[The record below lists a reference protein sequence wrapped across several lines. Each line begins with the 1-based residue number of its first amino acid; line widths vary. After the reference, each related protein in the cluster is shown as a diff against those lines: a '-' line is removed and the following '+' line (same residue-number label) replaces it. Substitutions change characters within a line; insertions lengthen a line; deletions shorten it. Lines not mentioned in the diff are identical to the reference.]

1 VHYAFLIYN
10 DESTSP
16 EPGSPELDARIAAY
30 AAFSEEVAKAGI
42 LQAGEALQNTATAT
56 VVRAGGN
63 GSPVTTDGPYAETK
77 EQLAGFYILD
87 CANLD
92 EAVEWAAKI
101 PAASH
106 GSVEV
111 RPIWDVR

>member
-1 VHYAFLIYN
+1 MRYAFLLYY
-10 DESTSP
+10 DESASP
-16 EPGSPELDARIAAY
+16 APGSPELDERIAAY
-30 AAFSEEVAKAGI
+30 AAFTQEATKAGI
-42 LQAGEALQNTATAT
+42 IQAGDALQGTATAT
-56 VVRAGGN
+56 VVHAGSN
-63 GSPVTTDGPYAETK
+63 GSPLTTDGPYAETK
-77 EQLAGFYILD
+77 EQLGGFYILE

-101 PAASH
+101 PAAQH

>member
-1 VHYAFLIYN
+1 VRYAFLIYN

-16 EPGSPELDARIAAY
+16 APDSPELNERIAAY
-30 AAFSEEVAKAGI
+30 GRFTEEAQKSGAW
-42 LQAGEALQNTATAT
+42 QAGEALQNTATAT

-63 GSPVTTDGPYAETK
+63 GSPLTTDGPYAETK
-77 EQLAGFYILD
+77 EQLAGFYILE
-87 CANLD
+87 CADLD

-101 PAASH
+101 PAATH

-111 RPIWDVR
+111 RPIWDLR

>member
-1 VHYAFLIYN
+1 VRYAFLLYS
-10 DESTSP
+10 DESASP
-16 EPGSPELDARIAAY
+16 EPGSPELDERIAAY
-30 AAFSEEVAKAGI
+30 GRFTEEVTTAGAY
-42 LQAGEALQNTATAT
+42 QAGEALQATATAT
-56 VVRAGGN
+56 VVRAGNG

-77 EQLAGFYILD
+77 EQLGGFYILE
-87 CANLD
+87 CENLD

-106 GSVEV
+106 GMVEV